1 MADISRWNPFA
12 ELNSLQK
19 EFFGDDWTPAFRNV
33 NNMTTDVY
41 TRDGEIVV
49 EAHLPN
55 FKKDDIDLDVEGRT
69 LTISATRHSRTED
82 SDKKYVVR
90 ESSSSFQRR
99 VTLPEGV
106 DTDAI
111 QANLAD
117 GVLTV
122 SIPTPDAIG
131 GKKKIAIDEGDSKT
145 IDSAETNDD
154 AQ

>member
-1 MADISRWNPFA
+1 MADISQWNPFS

-19 EFFGDDWTPAFRNV
+19 AFFGDDWTPAFRNA
-33 NNMTTDVY
+33 NNMATDVY

-69 LTISATRHSRTED
+69 LTISATRQNRDED
-82 SDKKYVVR
+82 TDKKYVVR

-99 VTLPEGV
+99 VSLPEGI

-111 QANLAD
+111 QAKLAD
-117 GVLTV
+117 GVLKVT
-122 SIPTPDAIG
+122 IPTPDATG
-131 GKKKIAIDEGDSKT
+131 GKKKIAIDEGESTADSK
-145 IDSAETNDD
+145 EG
-154 AQ
+154 